1 MHGIIIGAA
10 ATLGACALLKH
21 RRHCHRRG
29 GCHMRGRHRHGW
41 GHHHGHH
48 TGFEGYEGQEDY
60 HHGGGGR
67 WGGHGGHGGR
77 WGGRGWSRRGP
88 ARWVGKLADLVDAT
102 PEQEEVIHEA
112 VSKLLTELRGLRE
125 EAGSSRRDLGSAFGE
140 ERLDEERLGELFAR
154 HDQLLEGARK
164 AVVGALAKIHEV
176 LEPAQRERLARWLG
190 RRGPDFGP
198 YRV

>member
-10 ATLGACALLKH
+10 VTLGACALLKH
-21 RRHCHRRG
+21 RRRCHRRG
-29 GCHMRGRHRHGW
+29 ACHMYGRRHRW
-41 GHHHGHH
+41 GHHGHH
-48 TGFEGYEGQEDY
+48 AGFEGYEGQDDY
-60 HHGGGGR
+60 
-67 WGGHGGHGGR
+67 GHGGHRGGHGR

-112 VSKLLTELRGLRE
+112 VSKLLTELRGLRD
-125 EAGSSRRDLGSAFGE
+125 EAGSSRRDLGGAFGE